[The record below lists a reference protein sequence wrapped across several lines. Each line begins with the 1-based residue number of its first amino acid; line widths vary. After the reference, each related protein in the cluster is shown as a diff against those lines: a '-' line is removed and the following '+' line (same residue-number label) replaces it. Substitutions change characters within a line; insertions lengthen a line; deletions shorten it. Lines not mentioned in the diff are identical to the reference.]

1 MKFRVIDR
9 CREAY
14 SIRLMCR
21 CLKVSPS
28 GYYGW
33 CRRQHSERAREDAR
47 LADRIREVHAES
59 RETYGSPRVW
69 RALRRRGET
78 AGRHRVARIM
88 RWEGIRGCAKQRF
101 RRTATVRS
109 EMPAAPNLVQGCFEA
124 DRPNE
129 LWFADVTQVRTRE
142 GWLYL
147 GMVLDVFSRK
157 IVGFATAPHARQELA
172 LETLAKRRPAPG
184 LVHHSDRGSPYLSAE
199 YQDQL
204 DAHGAVVS
212 MSRPYR
218 SVDNAMAES
227 LFHTLKGEWLYHFDF
242 HTREEARLAIFDY
255 IEIFY
260 NRNPMH

>member
-1 MKFRVIDR
+1 
-9 CREAY
+9 
-14 SIRLMCR
+14 
-21 CLKVSPS
+21 
-28 GYYGW
+28 
-33 CRRQHSERAREDAR
+33 
-47 LADRIREVHAES
+47 
-59 RETYGSPRVW
+59 
-69 RALRRRGET
+69 
-78 AGRHRVARIM
+78 M

-109 EMPAAPNLVQGCFEA
+109 EMPAAPNLVQGRFEA

-129 LWFADVTQVRTRE
+129 LWLADVTQVRTRE

-147 GMVLDVFSRK
+147 AMLLDVFSRK
-157 IVGFATAPHARQELA
+157 IVGFSTAPHARQELA
-172 LETLAKRRPAPG
+172 LEALRAALENRRPAPG

-204 DAHGAVVS
+204 DAHGALCS

-227 LFHTLKGEWLYHFDF
+227 FFHTLKTEWLYHFDF
-242 HTREEARLAIFDY
+242 YTREEARLAIFDY

-260 NRNPMH
+260 NRNRMHSAIDYRSPEEYEKLSAAA